1 MSVDRSTASASR
13 ASQEQ
18 LLQRI
23 AARYEQLAEQLDALE
38 AKLRDSQLGVMTE
51 LDTADYQSRKP
62 R

>member
-1 MSVDRSTASASR
+1 MPVDRSTASAGR

-23 AARYEQLAEQLDALE
+23 AQRYEQLAEQLDALE
-38 AKLRDSQLGVMTE
+38 AKLRDSQLEVITE
-51 LDTADYQSRKP
+51 LDTADFQPRKP